1 MSALQ
6 RLGWKGLVA
15 RGWRRATARLARAGS
30 DIVLIKE
37 LDESGDAPLRSRL
50 QVSAHD
56 GGDPAFLD
64 RIPAT
69 WRADPDQVALLRIY
83 ARRGYRALFAE
94 MEGTIVG
101 HMWWVDG
108 RAANLQPHPHL
119 TRYGVRL
126 GPREAWAFNF
136 FLDPRY
142 RGGGNANEFL
152 ARFERHLRRRGF
164 ERVWGVVASDN
175 KPARWLYSLCGW
187 RPQKVVDSVE
197 IAGWLLFSQNGVY
210 VRNSRRSGRAHDYRR
225 IASRGWTVW

>member
-1 MSALQ
+1 RRRADPGRGRREPDQGLRGDPRVRGGRAVGYPAPLRPVPAGLHGSRSGGVPPRLAQDLHRQGGQEGPGKPPMSALQ
-6 RLGWKGLVA
+6 RLGWKGLVV
-15 RGWRRATARLARAGS
+15 RGWQRATARLARAGS

-108 RAANLQPHPHL
+108 RAADTQSHPHL

-126 GPREAWAFNF
+126 GPREPWAFNF

-152 ARFERHLRRRGF
+152 ARFERHL
-164 ERVWGVVASDN
+164 
-175 KPARWLYSLCGW
+175 
-187 RPQKVVDSVE
+187 
-197 IAGWLLFSQNGVY
+197 
-210 VRNSRRSGRAHDYRR
+210 
-225 IASRGWTVW
+225 